1 MEVNVVWRRAA
12 VSDEGKPA
20 PITRCLAAGRPFHL
34 LDSHILVGTDDG
46 IVSFLP
52 LFSAALVR
60 NNSLKRLRPSL
71 QMIPDL
77 SIILSLNSPTQN

>member
-20 PITRCLAAGRPFHL
+20 PITRCLAVARPFHL

-52 LFSAALVR
+52 LFSAAQVR
-60 NNSLKRLRPSL
+60 NYSWNRPRPSL
-71 QMIPDL
+71 QIIPDL
-77 SIILSLNSPTQN
+77 SAILSWNSPIQN